1 MILSYQASS
10 SGIPA
15 TYDPTEAQ
23 ITQCN
28 HIISCSLSRPR
39 NIFPTICQVLFGSG
53 SKGEVRVA
61 AAEALRVLQQVMLS
75 SNLSTFCR
83 KRDSLSEKCKDRDTG
98 KVAIEK
104 NRDKYNCR
112 LYSEKNKENDSE
124 SKLLWT
130 WCRDT
135 GQQEE
140 IKRLTANSS

>member
-1 MILSYQASS
+1 M
-10 SGIPA
+10 GHA
-15 TYDPTEAQ
+15 TQLTH
-23 ITQCN
+23 ITC
-28 HIISCSLSRPR
+28 SPFPSLSHLPCR

-61 AAEALRVLQQVMLS
+61 AAETLRVLQHVMLS
-75 SNLSTFCR
+75 SNMPSFC
-83 KRDSLSEKCKDRDTG
+83 KMRDSLSEKCKDRETG
-98 KVAIEK
+98 KFASEK
-104 NRDKYNCR
+104 IRDKYNSK
-112 LYSEKNKENDSE
+112 LHSEKNKENDSE